1 MATATKNR
9 KGGKAIPKV
18 KKAVNPKVLSAEE
31 KRTQNRQAGR
41 AFDTALANVLYGWRT
56 VGNAWAVVR
65 SELEDWKSEAIE
77 HHYRENFDDF
87 LDASGWDVDEILEGW
102 QDEDG
107 NVSDEDWDEAVANAV
122 ADFVGEMVPEAI
134 DELLNELAEH
144 DNREL
149 IAA

>member
-9 KGGKAIPKV
+9 KTTKATPKA
-18 KKAVNPKVLSAEE
+18 KKAAKPKVLSGEE
-31 KRTQNRQAGR
+31 KQTQNFQAER
-41 AFDTALANVLYGWRT
+41 ALDTALANVLYGWRT

-77 HHYRENFDDF
+77 HHYRENFDEF

-107 NVSDEDWDEAVANAV
+107 NVSDEDWDEAVATAV
-122 ADFVGEMVPEAI
+122 ADFVGEMDSEEM